1 MARNVRLL
9 HCTPEDVFRVLANGW
24 LYPLWVVGASRMRD
38 VAEEWPR
45 EGAELHHSFGSWPAL
60 VDDTTV
66 MRVWDPPRH
75 AVLEPHGGPIGIA
88 RVTIDVKPRGEAC
101 VVRLQEEPVTG
112 PTTLLPDVVFDAITR
127 WRNAETLHRLAYLA
141 EGGAPGSGG
150 GAAAIGHASTAEKEP
165 VQR

>member
-66 MRVWDPPRH
+66 MRVWDPTRH

-165 VQR
+165 VRR